1 MVVYQFVHEIERAPR
16 DIVDAFRFL
25 PAANIADAIGKPCPL
40 TLDPGIKP
48 GFKGAKLVG
57 SAVTVK
63 EASDCNLMSHA
74 AIDIIQNGDVLVI
87 DAGGYIDTAVGG
99 FLMSRKMISKGCR
112 GVVVDGAWRDK
123 KEVSE
128 AEFPVF
134 ARAWTPGG
142 PHKDVPGSV
151 NVPVTIGGVLVN
163 PGDIIVGDDDGV
175 VVVPRDEAADILE
188 KGMKISSREEKT
200 IAEKRKSEIEKPSH
214 YASEGRLREM
224 GVEFR

>member
-1 MVVYQFVHEIERAPR
+1 MGVNQFVREIERAPR

-25 PAANIADAIGKPCPL
+25 PAANIADAIGKPCSL

-48 GFKGAKLVG
+48 GFEGAKLVG

-74 AIDIIQNGDVLVI
+74 AIDIIQSGDVLVI
-87 DAGGYIDTAVGG
+87 DAGGYVGTAVGG

-128 AEFPVF
+128 AGFPVF

-151 NVPVTIGGVLVN
+151 NVPVTIGGILVN

-175 VVVPRDEAADILE
+175 VVVPRDEAAEILE
-188 KGMKISSREEKT
+188 RGMEISSREEKT
-200 IAEKRKSEIEKPSH
+200 ISEKRKPEIEKPST

-224 GVEFR
+224 GVIFR

>member
-1 MVVYQFVHEIERAPR
+1 MVVNKIVREIERAPR

-25 PAANIADAIGKPCPL
+25 SAANIADSIGKPCRL
-40 TLDPGIKP
+40 TLESGIKP
-48 GFKGAKLVG
+48 GFEGAKLVG

-74 AIDIIQNGDVLVI
+74 AIDLIQTGDVLVI
-87 DAGGYIDTAVGG
+87 DAGGYLGSAVGG

-123 KEVSE
+123 KEVSD
-128 AEFPVF
+128 AKFPVF
-134 ARAWTPGG
+134 AKAWTPGG

-175 VVVPRDEAADILE
+175 VIVPREDAAEILE
-188 KGMKISSREEKT
+188 EGMKISSREEKV
-200 IAEKRKSEIEKPSH
+200 ISEKRKSEIEKQST
-214 YASEGRLREM
+214 YASEDRLSKM
-224 GVEFR
+224 GVVFR